1 MPLQPISR
9 APQTNVA
16 RRRRTVQEREWGR
29 RQREDM
35 EEADKLDRSI
45 AKRRWLYE
53 HDIYAKVR
61 LRLAFHIRVLGAEVS
76 QARVHEV
83 DMMSL

>member
-16 RRRRTVQEREWGR
+16 RRRRTAQEREWGR

-61 LRLAFHIRVLGAEVS
+61 LQLAFHISVLGAEVS